1 MGKRVLFEFMEK
13 GAPQYFG
20 CFFQTDEY
28 LTLISFEKKKFV
40 KCLGIR

>member
-20 CFFQTDEY
+20 RFFSNRY
-28 LTLISFEKKKFV
+28 NLWF
-40 KCLGIR
+40 